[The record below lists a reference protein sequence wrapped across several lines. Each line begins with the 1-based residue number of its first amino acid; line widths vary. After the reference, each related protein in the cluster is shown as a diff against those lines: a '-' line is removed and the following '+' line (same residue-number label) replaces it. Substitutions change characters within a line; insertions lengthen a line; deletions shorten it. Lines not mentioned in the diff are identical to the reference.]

1 MRLANTSPIWLKP
14 AGSSRL
20 VRNENLND
28 HAAEEPCSQ
37 DRAEKFPAWAEIA
50 RVDRL
55 SSHIMRHSFAAA
67 VLSGTW
73 GYEPKSFEF
82 VGRQLGHADTQTTE
96 RYYGAFAPG
105 VWLNEVRRMTGRREY
120 SRRQPV
126 TARGLLGLTNAAKDG
141 EATYLTNSISG
152 GVRDLVESSVESAL
166 PILAAEMP
174 LFATIPSLT
183 PSYRRMAGHGAP
195 QSAGST
201 QDSQS
206 ALTLCIVCPVSSTL
220 LPQGNSWHN
229 SEESL

>member
-37 DRAEKFPAWAEIA
+37 DRANPARAEIA

-67 VLSGTW
+67 ALSGTW

-105 VWLNEVRRMTGRREY
+105 VWLNEVRRMTGRRKNTHGDNPLRLAGY
-120 SRRQPV
+120 
-126 TARGLLGLTNAAKDG
+126 LG
-141 EATYLTNSISG
+141 
-152 GVRDLVESSVESAL
+152 
-166 PILAAEMP
+166 
-174 LFATIPSLT
+174 
-183 PSYRRMAGHGAP
+183 
-195 QSAGST
+195 
-201 QDSQS
+201 
-206 ALTLCIVCPVSSTL
+206 
-220 LPQGNSWHN
+220 
-229 SEESL
+229 